1 LPALFEKGKHIMT
14 SQVALIRCNSYDEQG
29 VREAVARGLSL
40 LGGMQAFIHPG
51 EKIVLK
57 PNVLVGEAPEKLV
70 GPHPLVFKA
79 VAGLAQT
86 VTPNL
91 SYGDS
96 SAVGKPLGNLRRAGF
111 AEIAQAMNISLAD
124 FENGREVHIKDSPF
138 LKRFILANGVL
149 DADGLISISKLKTHG
164 LTRITGA
171 IKNQFGCVPGM
182 LKAEHHLG
190 QPNALDFAR
199 MLVCLNLYIRAR
211 LYVMDGITAMQG
223 NGPRGGT
230 AKQMNVLLFS
240 ADPVALDATVCRM
253 IDLDPAFVP
262 TMQPAQDWGLGTCR
276 AEEIEIVGDG
286 LESFIQ
292 RDFDVVRAPV
302 RPVTSSTTVSLARNL
317 VSPRPVI
324 DAKACKNCGTCVQ
337 HCPASPKAVDWHD
350 GDKSKPPTYQYGRCI
365 RCYCCQ
371 ELCSEG
377 AISVSTPLLGRL
389 LQLR

>member
-1 LPALFEKGKHIMT
+1 MT
-14 SQVALIRCNSYDEQG
+14 SKVALVRCNLYEEQS
-29 VREAVARGLSL
+29 VREAVARGMGL
-40 LGGMQAFIHPG
+40 LGGMQAFIRPG

-57 PNVLVGEAPEKLV
+57 PNVLVGDAPEKLI

-79 VAGLAQT
+79 VAGLAQA

-111 AEIAQAMNISLAD
+111 AEIAGAMNIPVAD
-124 FENGREVHIKDSPF
+124 FENGREVSFKDSPF
-138 LKRFILANGVL
+138 LKRLTLANGVL

-190 QPNALDFAR
+190 QPSVLDFAR
-199 MLVCLNLYIRAR
+199 MLVCLNLYIRPR
-211 LYVMDGITAMQG
+211 LYIMDGITAMQG

-253 IDLDPAFVP
+253 IDLDPVFVP
-262 TMQPAQDWGLGTCR
+262 TMEPAENWGLGTYR
-276 AEEIEIVGDG
+276 AEEIEIVGDA
-286 LESFIQ
+286 LDSFFQ
-292 RDFDVVRAPV
+292 KDFDVVRSPV
-302 RPVTSSTTVSLARNL
+302 RPVTSSATVGFARNL
-317 VSPRPVI
+317 ISPRPVI
-324 DAKACKNCGTCVQ
+324 DEAICKNCGTCVQ

-350 GDKSKPPTYQYGRCI
+350 GDKSKPPTYKYERCI
-365 RCYCCQ
+365 RCFCCQ
-371 ELCSEG
+371 ELCPE
-377 AISVSTPLLGRL
+377 AAVTVSTPLVGRL
-389 LQLR
+389 LQRL

>member
-1 LPALFEKGKHIMT
+1 MT
-14 SQVALIRCNSYDEQG
+14 SKVALVRCNSYDEQS
-29 VREAVARGLSL
+29 VRAAVERGLNL
-40 LGGMQAFIHPG
+40 LGGMPAFIRPD

-57 PNVLVGEAPEKLV
+57 PNVLVGEAPEKLIS
-70 GPHPLVFKA
+70 PHPLVFKA
-79 VAGLAQT
+79 VAGLAQA

-96 SAVGKPLGNLRRAGF
+96 SAVGKPPGNLRRAGF
-111 AEIAQAMNISLAD
+111 AEIAQALNIALAD
-124 FENGREVHIKDSPF
+124 FENGREVHFKDSPF
-138 LKRFILANGVL
+138 LKRFVLANGAL
-149 DADGLISISKLKTHG
+149 DADGLISISKFKTHG

-199 MLVCLNLYIRAR
+199 MLVCLNLYLRPR

-230 AKQMNVLLFS
+230 ARQMNVLLFS

-253 IDLDPAFVP
+253 IDLDPLFVP
-262 TMQPAQDWGLGTCR
+262 TMQPALDWGLGTYR
-276 AEEIEIVGDG
+276 SEEIEIVGDP

-302 RPVTSSTTVSLARNL
+302 RPVTGSAKVSLARNL

-324 DAKACKNCGTCVQ
+324 NAAVCKNCGTCVQ
-337 HCPASPKAVDWHD
+337 HCPASPKAVDWHT
-350 GDKSKPPTYQYGRCI
+350 GDKSKPPTYKYERCI
-365 RCYCCQ
+365 RCFCCQ

-377 AISVSTPLLGRL
+377 AITVTTPLLGRL
-389 LQLR
+389 LGLR